1 MGKHHNNKKALN
13 QHPSSKNRKKNFQ
26 IVMKDKIRRT
36 QTVIIRTKSEL
47 DKVRKPKANKNII
60 YRWIKKVCLQGQAF
74 CRFGPIFY
82 RKKGIVPKTEQ

>member
-1 MGKHHNNKKALN
+1 
-13 QHPSSKNRKKNFQ
+13 
-26 IVMKDKIRRT
+26 MKDKIRRT
-36 QTVIIRTKSEL
+36 QAVIIRTKSEL

-82 RKKGIVPKTEQ
+82 RKKGIVPKKKTCVEFVNFGNKCQNGNMSVKE